1 MANFDDIFSTPA
13 SEENQTF
20 APFDK
25 ETWAAKKQQER
36 ESTYELIDSTAME
49 IVGNGEIFK
58 AYLDVQARFDRYSVG
73 NAILITAQMPEA
85 TRLADFDTWKS
96 SGVSVKRGENGITIL
111 EPGKEYEREDK
122 SIGVSYEVKKV
133 FDISQTNSRQK
144 PTPTVARDER
154 LLLKALIHNA
164 PCKLSI
170 TTELPEQ
177 RNVVYNAEDNV
188 ILLRQGMDAPNIF
201 RGLSQEL
208 ARAQMQKNGYNCASP
223 AFTAYCVSY
232 MLCKRNGIAV
242 DNFQFNRIPEAYAE
256 MDAKTIRGE
265 LGTMREIA
273 GEITANMNRVFA
285 AQQRSQQNRDEGT
298 R

>member
-1 MANFDDIFSTPA
+1 MSNFDDIFSAPA
-13 SEENQTF
+13 SQENQIF

-25 ETWAAKKQQER
+25 EAWAAKKQQER
-36 ESTYELIDSTAME
+36 ESAYELIDNTAME

-73 NAILITAQMPEA
+73 NAILISAQLPEA

-144 PTPTVARDER
+144 PTPTVTCDER
-154 LLLKALIHNA
+154 LLLKALINHA

-170 TTELPEQ
+170 TAELPEQ

-208 ARAQMQKNGYNCASP
+208 ARAYMQKNGYNCASP

-242 DNFQFNRIPEAYAE
+242 DNFRFNRIPEAYAG
-256 MDAKTIRGE
+256 MDAQAIRGE

-273 GEITANMNRVFA
+273 GEITANMNRVFS
-285 AQQRSQQNRDEGT
+285 AQQRSQQSREEST

>member
-1 MANFDDIFSTPA
+1 MANFDDIFSVPA
-13 SEENQTF
+13 SQENQTF

-25 ETWAAKKQQER
+25 EAWVAKKQQER
-36 ESTYELIDSTAME
+36 ESAYELIDNTAME
-49 IVGNGEIFK
+49 MVGNGESFK

-73 NAILITAQMPEA
+73 NAILITTQLPEA

-122 SIGVSYEVKKV
+122 SIGVSYDVKKV
-133 FDISQTNSRQK
+133 FDISQTNSRRK
-144 PTPTVARDER
+144 SAPTVARDER

-170 TTELPEQ
+170 TAELPEQ

-188 ILLRQGMDAPNIF
+188 ILLRQGMDAPTIF

-208 ARAQMQKNGYNCASP
+208 ARAHMQKGGFNCANP

-242 DNFQFNRIPEAYAE
+242 DNFRFSRIPEAYAE

-273 GEITANMNRVFA
+273 GEITANMNRVFS

>member
-1 MANFDDIFSTPA
+1 MSNFDDIFSAPA
-13 SEENQTF
+13 SQENQTF

-25 ETWAAKKQQER
+25 EAWAAKKQQER
-36 ESTYELIDSTAME
+36 ERAYELIDNTAME

-73 NAILITAQMPEA
+73 NAILISAQLPEA

-144 PTPTVARDER
+144 PTPTVTRDER
-154 LLLKALIHNA
+154 LLLKALINHA

-170 TTELPEQ
+170 TAELPEQ

-188 ILLRQGMDAPNIF
+188 TLLRQGMDAPTIF

-208 ARAQMQKNGYNCASP
+208 ARAYMQKSGFNCANP

-242 DNFQFNRIPEAYAE
+242 DNFRFSRIPEAYAE
-256 MDAKTIRGE
+256 MDAQDIRSE

-273 GEITANMNRVFA
+273 GEITANMNRVFS
-285 AQQRSQQNRDEGT
+285 AQQRSQQSRDEGT